1 MPTRPETPAPAEP
14 QAILQARQAIEN
26 APHDAEAWHKL
37 GWEHEARGQLEEAVT
52 CYRRAVQLKPLA
64 DGSFNNLGNCL
75 NALGRLDEAYAA
87 WRTAIRL
94 APSCSTYYRNLVQSK
109 ALAADDPCFES
120 LEAQIRQAA
129 RLPPNAQ
136 ADLFFAYGQTLA
148 EHGEHE
154 FGFTQIQRANAVY
167 RTTVNYDETTV
178 LGVSAQL
185 PRLFTPDV
193 MREKRGLGDPS
204 AMPVFVIGM
213 PRSGTSLVEQILA
226 SHPQIWGVGERTD
239 FDNALAWLLTTSR
252 AQPTGAFSLEGL
264 SEATPAQ
271 LRGLG
276 ANYLQRL
283 AGTVPVRD
291 EAPFERVVNK
301 YQYNF
306 IHAGLIHL
314 AMPNARIIH
323 VRRSPLETCLSIY
336 SRWFHDVP
344 FGYDLGELGRYY
356 RAYDAL
362 MAHWR
367 AVLPEGVMLEL
378 SYEELVADTEGEA
391 RRLLAHCGMEW
402 DARCLEFYRTERA
415 VTTASAAQ
423 VRKPIYRTSM
433 RRWRP
438 DLRVLRPLLEGL
450 GPELA
455 AKVQ

>member
-1 MPTRPETPAPAEP
+1 MPENPAPVQA
-14 QAILQARQAIEN
+14 QAILQAKQAIAN

-37 GWEHEARGQLEEAVT
+37 GWEHEARGELEEAVT
-52 CYRRAVQLKPLA
+52 CYSRAVQFKPLA
-64 DGSFNNLGNCL
+64 DGSYNNLGNCL
-75 NALGRLDEAYAA
+75 NALGHFDEAYAA
-87 WRTAIRL
+87 WRTAIQL
-94 APSCSTYYRNLVQSK
+94 APGCSMYYRNLVQSK
-109 ALAADDPCFES
+109 ALAPDDPCFES

-129 RLPPNAQ
+129 RLPASAQ

-148 EHGEHE
+148 EQGEHE
-154 FGFTQIQRANAVY
+154 FGFAQILRANAVY
-167 RTTVNYDETTV
+167 RPTFTYDENTV
-178 LGVSAQL
+178 LSVSAQL
-185 PRLFTPDV
+185 PKLFTRDV

-204 AMPVFVIGM
+204 EIPVFVIGM
-213 PRSGTSLVEQILA
+213 PRSGSTLVEQILA
-226 SHPQIWGVGERTD
+226 SHPQIGGVGERTD
-239 FDNALAWLLTTSR
+239 FDNALSWLLSTSR
-252 AQPTGAFSLEGL
+252 AQPTGAFSLDKL

-271 LRGLG
+271 LHGLG
-276 ANYLQRL
+276 SNYLQRL
-283 AGTVPVRD
+283 AQAVHASG
-291 EAPFERVVNK
+291 EAGPARVVNK

-314 AMPNARIIH
+314 ALPNARIIH
-323 VRRSPLETCLSIY
+323 VRRSPLDTCLSIY

-356 RAYDAL
+356 RAYDTL

-367 AVLPEGVMLEL
+367 TVLPEDVMLEV

-402 DARCLEFYRTERA
+402 DARCLEFYRTKRS

-423 VRKPIYRTSM
+423 VRKPIYRTSI

-455 AKVQ
+455 ATVQ